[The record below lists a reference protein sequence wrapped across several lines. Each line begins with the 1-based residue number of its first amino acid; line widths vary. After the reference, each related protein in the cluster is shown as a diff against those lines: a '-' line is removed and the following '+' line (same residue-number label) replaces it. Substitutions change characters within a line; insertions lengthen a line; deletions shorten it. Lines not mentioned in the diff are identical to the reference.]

1 MRICEVKI
9 SLMKYMQLALSI
21 FFFAAVIPNF
31 FFHRNSFSG
40 PDGMLEE
47 DVVDEEEFRL
57 MKKVREAKKSYRAAY
72 EDLANIQGE
81 MESVA
86 KETSALKSAL
96 LSTFEEWHAS
106 ALADAQPRD
115 PFGDTRGGEEER

>member
-1 MRICEVKI
+1 VM
-9 SLMKYMQLALSI
+9 
-21 FFFAAVIPNF
+21 
-31 FFHRNSFSG
+31 
-40 PDGMLEE
+40 EE

-115 PFGDTRGGEEER
+115 PFGDTRGGEDERCAFVELSLSLCLCFCV